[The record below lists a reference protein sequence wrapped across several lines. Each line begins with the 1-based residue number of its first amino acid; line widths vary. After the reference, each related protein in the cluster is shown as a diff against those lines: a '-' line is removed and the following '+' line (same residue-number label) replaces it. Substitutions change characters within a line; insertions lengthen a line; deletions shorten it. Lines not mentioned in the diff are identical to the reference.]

1 MTEPKCKTCRDSHP
15 FCSACGSPDFV
26 GFPELTPPP
35 ASDVEGLLAEAREQA
50 GVAGSFRELINNL
63 ADALGQ
69 MSAEQSRLYAYFEQ
83 KRDERNEFAERVRT
97 AETALRDAED
107 ARVERERNVK
117 VALDTGAKALERV
130 TADLDRE
137 RAARVKAEAFKAYV
151 HKRLDDAGV
160 EKSPV
165 DQHAREGCRIGGR
178 LDIVFA
184 ELDTL
189 RAQLDAV
196 TRERDEAREDNKE
209 FSAEEQGRW
218 QQAIYEL
225 CCECVK
231 GLQGVI
237 IDGSGCDSGDPLELS
252 LAEIRLA
259 INAWNDEA
267 YEARKER
274 DAALARAEAAEKAL
288 AELGPVKLEVN
299 GGEGWGDC
307 SESTFKRLSEKGW
320 MKRRVRVVKEHPNA

>member
-137 RAARVKAEAFKAYV
+137 RAARVKAERNEAACRAALEEIGYTGALPEGAYDKLV
-151 HKRLDDAGV
+151 
-160 EKSPV
+160 
-165 DQHAREGCRIGGR
+165 
-178 LDIVFA
+178 
-184 ELDTL
+184 
-189 RAQLDAV
+189 
-196 TRERDEAREDNKE
+196 RERDEA
-209 FSAEEQGRW
+209 
-218 QQAIYEL
+218 
-225 CCECVK
+225 
-231 GLQGVI
+231 
-237 IDGSGCDSGDPLELS
+237 
-252 LAEIRLA
+252 
-259 INAWNDEA
+259 
-267 YEARKER
+267 
-274 DAALARAEAAEKAL
+274 L
-288 AELGPVKLEVN
+288 AELAGLGPVELEVN
-299 GGEGWGDC
+299 GGEGWGAC
-307 SESTFKRLSEKGW
+307 TESTFNRLSEKGW